1 MMKQFLT
8 ILSAVLLLWSCN
20 NPVES
25 ESSKVAYSMSKSP
38 KRGVA
43 FNFSNSEDLPLL
55 TPYISWDYNWG
66 PDQTDIS
73 AQWMDGENVDFC
85 PMAWGRNFNADR
97 IRNYVKVHPKCRY
110 LLAFNE
116 PNLNDQARMTPQQA
130 AELWQPVVDL
140 ARELKLK
147 LVSPAMNYGTLSGY
161 HDPVKWLDE
170 FFTLVDSN
178 DIYAIS
184 VHCYM
189 ASPQALK
196 NYVSLFEKYG
206 KPIWLTE
213 FCAWEDYAVHSVED
227 QMSYMSE
234 ALNFLEQSAS
244 VERYAWFIPRAKA
257 GYPYM
262 QLLTSAQPYEL
273 TPLGQMY
280 CGFSSFDK
288 TTWLTSQ
295 NVVRATDYIAL
306 SDDDIQ
312 VRPSTCDSG
321 LMLSTFMSGQ
331 FADYQVYVETDAEML
346 ILRYAALAVAE
357 IYFYVDGFPLEIV
370 TLPATGS
377 MSEWASLPFITSV
390 PHGKHT
396 FRIEVSKGVINLSWF
411 KL

>member
-1 MMKQFLT
+1 
-8 ILSAVLLLWSCN
+8 
-20 NPVES
+20 
-25 ESSKVAYSMSKSP
+25 
-38 KRGVA
+38 
-43 FNFSNSEDLPLL
+43 
-55 TPYISWDYNWG
+55 
-66 PDQTDIS
+66 
-73 AQWMDGENVDFC
+73 
-85 PMAWGRNFNADR
+85 
-97 IRNYVKVHPKCRY
+97 
-110 LLAFNE
+110 
-116 PNLNDQARMTPQQA
+116 
-130 AELWQPVVDL
+130 
-140 ARELKLK
+140 
-147 LVSPAMNYGTLSGY
+147 
-161 HDPVKWLDE
+161 
-170 FFTLVDSN
+170 
-178 DIYAIS
+178 
-184 VHCYM
+184 M

-357 IYFYVDGFPLEIV
+357 IYFYVDGSPLEIV